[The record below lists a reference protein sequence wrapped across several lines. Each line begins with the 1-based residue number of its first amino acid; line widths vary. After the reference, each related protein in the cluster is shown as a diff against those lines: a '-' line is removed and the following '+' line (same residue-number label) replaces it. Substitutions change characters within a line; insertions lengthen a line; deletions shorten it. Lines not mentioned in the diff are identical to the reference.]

1 MSSVLCTQQLTLQ
14 MVLYDFLAPSC
25 KGVALLN
32 ACFPQCVFCVH
43 VVENKGSVPDPEAG
57 WEDKQFL
64 PIVIYGGYMR
74 MIQKWGCESQC
85 NGKENN
91 QKLDCAAWH
100 LGVNSARELGNPA
113 TLFL

>member
-1 MSSVLCTQQLTLQ
+1 MAPIEEHLQMSSVLCTQQLTLQ

-43 VVENKGSVPDPEAG
+43 VVENKGSVPDSEAG

-74 MIQKWGCESQC
+74 MI
-85 NGKENN
+85 
-91 QKLDCAAWH
+91 
-100 LGVNSARELGNPA
+100 
-113 TLFL
+113 